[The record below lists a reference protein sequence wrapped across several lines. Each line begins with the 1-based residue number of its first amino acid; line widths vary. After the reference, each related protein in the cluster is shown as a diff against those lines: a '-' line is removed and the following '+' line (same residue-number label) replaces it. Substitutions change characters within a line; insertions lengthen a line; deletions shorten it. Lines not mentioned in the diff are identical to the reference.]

1 MAAAS
6 AGLASEASLSS
17 PGLSS
22 RSLRLGLPR
31 YEGAGYVLT
40 VRETGEHF
48 CEACKKKFYIRR
60 TNKREKT
67 GRDRTKANTL
77 AANAKS
83 YAELLRAKILKQNGL
98 LTFRTKWPKLD
109 ASSNDLIQSRSGK
122 GVYREKK

>member
-1 MAAAS
+1 MLCIAS
-6 AGLASEASLSS
+6 ALK
-17 PGLSS
+17 
-22 RSLRLGLPR
+22 RIR
-31 YEGAGYVLT
+31 
-40 VRETGEHF
+40 VRRAPQNACN
-48 CEACKKKFYIRR
+48 CEATEQLQQKFYIRR
-60 TNKREKT
+60 PNKREKT

-122 GVYREKK
+122 GVAGRKNEGKKSEERK